1 VIVVV
6 KNYVIDT
13 NVLIHD
19 PESLYAFEDNVVVI
33 PLPVLEELDR
43 LKKES
48 GNVGKHARDVIRKL
62 DALRKK
68 GNLKNGIRLENGG
81 ILKVMVLSEDQVS
94 EVPSFLYEKYM
105 DNWILVYTLF
115 LMRVSQVPTYLVT
128 KDINLRVKAD
138 SLGIPSQDYLS
149 DKSDLEVL
157 HPGYVKVDSPE
168 TAKKLSEKGV
178 VDPKEIGIDE
188 IYENEYFDI
197 SGVYGI
203 YRDGK
208 IEVLRIG
215 KETIAT
221 KDTFKMFQ
229 RGGITPRNRE
239 QFFAFHS
246 LCDDSISLVNL
257 IGTAGTGKTLLA
269 LACGISKKKR
279 MIVSRPTIPMGR
291 DVGYLPGKIEEKM
304 RPWMQP
310 IYDNLEIITERL
322 GMNLDN
328 LLKKGK
334 IEIEVLSYIRGR
346 SIPDQYMIIDEAQNL
361 TPHEVKTILT
371 RVGEGTKVVL
381 IGDPYQIDTPYLD
394 KNSNGLVYVA
404 SKFLGERMFS
414 HVVLRKGER
423 SELASRAAELL

>member
-1 VIVVV
+1 MV
-6 KNYVIDT
+6 KNYVLDT

-19 PESLYAFEDNVVVI
+19 PNSIYAFEDNVVVI

-48 GNVGKHARDVIRKL
+48 GNVGKHAREVIRKL
-62 DALRKK
+62 DELREK
-68 GNLKNGIRLENGG
+68 GNLKKGVRLENGG

-138 SLGIPSQDYLS
+138 SLGITAQDYLS

-157 HPGYVKVDSPE
+157 HPGYIEIDSE
-168 TAKKLSEKGV
+168 DLASRLLEKGYLLPEELGV
-178 VDPKEIGIDE
+178 KEV
-188 IYENEYFDI
+188 YENEYFDI
-197 SGVYGI
+197 SGVYGVYKNGRVEAI
-203 YRDGK
+203 K
-208 IEVLRIG
+208 IG
-215 KETIAT
+215 KETVAT
-221 KDTFKMFQ
+221 KDNYMLFQ
-229 RGGITPRNRE
+229 RGGISPRNRE
-239 QFFAFHS
+239 QFFAMHA
-246 LCDDSISLVNL
+246 LCDDSVSLVSL
-257 IGTAGTGKTLLA
+257 IGIAGTGKTLLA
-269 LACGISKKKR
+269 LACGIDKR
-279 MIVSRPTIPMGR
+279 RKMIVSRPTIPMGR
-291 DVGYLPGKIEEKM
+291 DVGYLPGRIEEKM

-310 IYDNLEIITERL
+310 IYDNLEIITDRL
-322 GMNLDN
+322 GMNLEN
-328 LLKKGK
+328 LLKKGR

-381 IGDPYQIDTPYLD
+381 VGDPYQIDTPYLD
-394 KNSNGLVYVA
+394 KNSSGIVYVT
-404 SKFLGERMFS
+404 SKFLGDKLFS
-414 HVVLRKGER
+414 HVVLVKGER
-423 SELASRAAELL
+423 SALASRAAELL